1 LYAESTDRR
10 EEDRRKSR
18 ASFVWRERRT
28 GFDRRVPA
36 GGGAVGVKIDDLLRA
51 LRDRPQATAILLVV
65 VNVLN
70 LLDFGLT
77 LNYLAHGGGEANP
90 VMRSL
95 FNVGPLSAGIFKF
108 GAVLLVTA
116 LVWRY
121 RRFRSGLA
129 AAVAILLLYVL
140 IIVYHIFGITLF
152 M

>member
-1 LYAESTDRR
+1 MYAESNDRR
-10 EEDRRKSR
+10 EDDRRKSR

-36 GGGAVGVKIDDLLRA
+36 GAGAASLRIDDLLRA
-51 LRDRPQATAILLVV
+51 LRDRPQVTAVLLAA

-77 LNYLAHGGGEANP
+77 LNCLARGGGEANP

-95 FNVGPLSAGIFKF
+95 FNMGPLAAGVFKF
-108 GAVLLVTA
+108 SAVLLVTA

-129 AAVAILLLYVL
+129 AALAILLLYVL

-152 M
+152 T